1 MLSPLQFEK
10 VNLAQVQALASS
22 CASVLSGG
30 DVVFFKASLGAGKT
44 TFVRSMLHAY
54 GYEGVVKSPT
64 YGIVECYDIGR
75 EFSVTHFDL
84 YRLSDPEALYNIGFD
99 DYIGVDSLILI
110 EWPEQCLA
118 AMPPA
123 VLEVIIDMEEGDLR
137 NVFFD
142 VKSASLR
149 KKLELALAVV

>member
-1 MLSPLQFEK
+1 MLSFLKFEK
-10 VNLAQVQALASS
+10 VNLVQMQRLASS
-22 CASVLSGG
+22 CASVLCGG

-64 YGIVECYDIGR
+64 YGIVECYDVGR
-75 EFSVTHFDL
+75 DFSVSHFDL

-99 DYIGVDSLILI
+99 DYVGLDSLVLI
-110 EWPEQCLA
+110 EWPEQCLPVL
-118 AMPPA
+118 PPA
-123 VLEVIIDMEEGDLR
+123 SVEVIIDIEEGDLR

-142 VKSASLR
+142 VKSI
-149 KKLELALAVV
+149 

>member
-1 MLSPLQFEK
+1 MSPLKFKK
-10 VNLAQVQALASS
+10 VNLARVQALASS

-75 EFSVTHFDL
+75 EFSVSHFDL
-84 YRLSDPEALYNIGFD
+84 YRLPDPEALYNIGFD
-99 DYIGVDSLILI
+99 DYVGLDSLVLI
-110 EWPEQCLA
+110 EWPEQCLSA
-118 AMPPA
+118 IPPA
-123 VLEVIIDMEEGDLR
+123 ILEVVIDIEEGDLR
-137 NVFFD
+137 NVFFE
-142 VKSASLR
+142 VKSKSLR
-149 KKLELALAVV
+149 KKLELALSVV